1 MRTGAV
7 IAAAGISG
15 GYYSYEQMERISGPD
30 MLRRMITSFKR
41 AGVDDVVVITGYQAE
56 ETEKHLARLGVVFL
70 RSPGYRTE
78 EMITSAVRGLTY
90 LKERCERIFFCPA
103 GVPLFQEETL
113 QKMKVQPIP
122 KEPEII
128 IPVWE
133 GRKGHPILIDSR
145 LTDRLASYHGE
156 GGLKEAFRVQK
167 IPVNLLT
174 VEDEGVAV
182 YTGKKDEFERIYE
195 HKEQHRTIHP
205 KVKVQLEKNLPFFG
219 PGIMTLIRQIDSL
232 GSVREACL
240 RTGISYS
247 KGWNLIHLAE
257 EELGYT
263 VVERCPGG
271 KNGGTARVSSQGN
284 ELLKKYEQL
293 ERAIAEYAEEKFR
306 EVFM

>member
-15 GYYSYEQMERISGPD
+15 GYYSYEQMEQISGLD

-56 ETEKHLARLGVVFL
+56 ETEKHLARLGVIFL
-70 RSPGYRTE
+70 RSPDYRTE
-78 EMITSAVRGLTY
+78 EMITSAVRGLIY

-103 GVPLFQEETL
+103 GVSLFQEETL
-113 QKMKVQPIP
+113 RKMTEQPIQ

-145 LTDRLASYHGE
+145 LTDQLASYQGE

-167 IPVNLLT
+167 IPVNLLA
-174 VEDEGVAV
+174 VEDAGVAA
-182 YTGKKDEFERIYE
+182 YTGKKEEFKHIYE

-205 KVKVQLEKNLPFFG
+205 KVKVQLEKDLAFFG
-219 PGIMTLIRQIDSL
+219 PGIVTLIRQIDSL

-247 KGWNLIHLAE
+247 KGWSLIRLAE
-257 EELGYT
+257 KELGYT

-271 KNGGTARVSSQGN
+271 KNGGTARVSCQGN
-284 ELLKKYEQL
+284 ELLKKYEKL
-293 ERAIAEYAEEKFR
+293 ERVIAEYAEEKFR
-306 EVFM
+306 EIFV

>member
-15 GYYSYEQMERISGPD
+15 GYYSYEQMGQISGLD
-30 MLRRMITSFKR
+30 MLRRMIISFKR

-56 ETEKHLARLGVVFL
+56 ETEKYLARLGVIFL
-70 RSPGYRTE
+70 RSPDYQTE

-103 GVPLFQEETL
+103 GVSLFQEETL
-113 QKMKVQPIP
+113 LKMTDQPIE
-122 KEPEII
+122 KEPGII

-145 LTDRLASYHGE
+145 LTDQLASYQGE

-174 VEDEGVAV
+174 VEDAGVAV
-182 YTGKKDEFERIYE
+182 YTAKKEEFERIYE

-205 KVKVQLEKNLPFFG
+205 KVKVQLEKDLPFFG
-219 PGIMTLIRQIDSL
+219 PGIVTLIRQIDSL

-247 KGWNLIHLAE
+247 KGWSLIHQAE
-257 EELGYT
+257 KELGYT

-271 KNGGTARVSSQGN
+271 KNGGTARVSSRGN

-293 ERAIAEYAEEKFR
+293 ERAVAEYAEEQFR
-306 EVFM
+306 EVFR